1 MPINFNE
8 YGFAWPNAST
18 VKNYSGQ
25 EMAIK
30 LEYVRSNYQD
40 NMGERQKECYRLYDT
55 PLGFLSEFEIKYWQ
69 LGGED
74 PGGEDPGGEDIG
86 ADLINAYQEVF
97 KENGKPELP
106 IAAVLESLEK
116 RKFDVIQIHVVVGW
130 LIKGHYV
137 SFDPEKMLVGDINR
151 PLKNG

>member
-30 LEYVRSNYQD
+30 PEYVRSNYQD

-55 PLGFLSEFEIKYWQ
+55 PLGLLSEFEIKYWQ

-74 PGGEDPGGEDIG
+74 IG
-86 ADLINAYQEVF
+86 ADLIDAYQGVF

-106 IAAVLESLEK
+106 IAAVLESLAK
-116 RKFDVIQIHVVVGW
+116 RKFDVIQPIFPKQTSQAG
-130 LIKGHYV
+130 V
-137 SFDPEKMLVGDINR
+137 SGIQ
-151 PLKNG
+151 